1 MYHKPQLVINDP
13 WLEPYEEAIK
23 GRYYRA
29 EETKKRLLFE
39 QETLS
44 EFAMGHHHFG
54 LHRDEQGWVIRE
66 WAPNA
71 TDLYLIGDCNGWKQS
86 EEFRFVSQP
95 GGCWELRIPSHRL
108 AHGQLYHLL
117 MCWPGGSGER
127 LPAWC
132 HRAVQDEQ
140 NKSYKAQVWFPE
152 QSYVW
157 QNECPDLSTEP
168 ALIYEAH
175 VGMSLEDGRV
185 GTFDEFRRWVLPRI
199 VKAGYNTIQLMAI
212 QEHPYYGSFGY
223 HVSNLFAVSSR
234 FGTPEQLKQLIDEAH
249 GYGLRVIMDIVHS
262 HAVKNEMEGISRYDG
277 TPYQFFHDGA
287 KGEHS
292 AWDSRC
298 YDYGKPEVLHFL
310 LSNCRYWLEE
320 YKFDGYRFDGVT
332 SMIYYDHGLGV
343 AFSGYGDYYNGN
355 QDDDALVYL
364 RLANELIHE
373 FKPTAISIAEEMSGM
388 PGLACSV
395 EEGGIGFDYRLAM
408 GTPDYWIKLI
418 KEKSDQDWNVSG
430 IFYELTNKRR
440 DEKVISYAE
449 SHDQALVGDK
459 TIIFRLIDKE
469 MYTAMACSMPNLVV
483 ERGIALHK
491 LIRLITV
498 GTAGHGYLNF
508 MGNEFGHPEWI
519 DFPREGNGW
528 SYHYARRQWNLRD
541 NETLRY
547 KGLGDFDEEMMAL
560 IRRSRSMDA
569 PDCILLRNEDD
580 RQLLAFRRRSLVFIF
595 NFHPEAS
602 WTDVEL
608 DVPGSEYRIALSTD
622 DLRFGGFGR
631 VDTTMTYQTIA
642 RHGYHLDG
650 RMLRVYV
657 PSRTALVL
665 ERKA

>member
-1 MYHKPQLVINDP
+1 MQYKPQLVINDP
-13 WLEPYEEAIK
+13 WLEPYEDAIK
-23 GRYYRA
+23 GRFYRA
-29 EETKKRLLFE
+29 EDVKKRLLWG

-44 EFAMGHHHFG
+44 DFAMGHHHFG
-54 LHRDEQGWVIRE
+54 LHRNEQGWVIRE

-71 TDLYLIGDCNGWKQS
+71 TDLYLVGDCNQWQQRDDY
-86 EEFRFVSQP
+86 RFTSQP
-95 GGCWELRIPSHRL
+95 GGCWELQLPHHAL

-132 HRAVQDEQ
+132 NRALQDPH
-140 NKSYKAQVWFPE
+140 NKSFKAQVWDPE
-152 QSYVW
+152 TSYTW
-157 QNECPDLSTEP
+157 KNSSPNLSTEP

-185 GTFDEFRRWVLPRI
+185 GSYDEFRRWVLPRI
-199 VKAGYNTIQLMAI
+199 VAAGYNTIQLMAI

-223 HVSNLFAVSSR
+223 HVSNLFAASSR
-234 FGTPEQLKQLIDEAH
+234 FGTPEELKLLIDEAH
-249 GYGLRVIMDIVHS
+249 GHGLRVIMDLVHS
-262 HAVKNEMEGISRYDG
+262 HAVKNELEGLSRYDG
-277 TPYQFFHDGA
+277 TPYQFFHDGP
-287 KGEHS
+287 KGNHH

-332 SMIYYDHGLGV
+332 SMIYYDHGLGK
-343 AFSGYGDYYNGN
+343 AFSSYSDYYNGN

-364 RLANELIHE
+364 RLANTLIHE
-373 FKPTAISIAEEMSGM
+373 FKPTAITVAEEVSGM
-388 PGLACSV
+388 PGLACSA

-418 KEKSDQDWNVSG
+418 KEKSDQEWNVTA
-430 IFYELTNKRR
+430 IYHELTNKRR

-469 MYTAMACSMPNLVV
+469 MYTAMGIHHQNLVV
-483 ERGIALHK
+483 ERGVALHK
-491 LIRLITV
+491 MIRLVTLA
-498 GTAGHGYLNF
+498 TAGHGYLNF

-528 SYHYARRQWNLRD
+528 SYHYARRQWSLRD
-541 NETLRY
+541 NPVLRY
-547 KGLGDFDEEMMAL
+547 KGLGDFDQDMVAL
-560 IRRSRSMDA
+560 IKKARSLDA
-569 PDCILLRNEDD
+569 PDCILLRHEDD
-580 RQLLAFRRRSLVFIF
+580 RQILAFRRRSLVFVF
-595 NFHPEAS
+595 NFHPESS

-608 DVPGSEYRIALSTD
+608 EVPGAEYQVVLTTD
-622 DLRFGGFGR
+622 EVRFGGYGR
-631 VDTTMTYQTIA
+631 IDTNMVHPTLA
-642 RHGYHLDG
+642 RYGHNLDG
-650 RMLRVYV
+650 RILKVYV

-665 ERKA
+665 ERKS

>member
-1 MYHKPQLVINDP
+1 MQYKPQLVINDP
-13 WLEPYEEAIK
+13 WLAPYEDAIK
-23 GRYYRA
+23 GRFYRA
-29 EETKKRLLFE
+29 EEVKKRLLWG

-44 EFAMGHHHFG
+44 DFAMGHHHFG
-54 LHRDEQGWVIRE
+54 LHKNDQGWVIRE

-71 TDLYLIGDCNGWKQS
+71 SDLYLVGDCNHWQQRDDYK
-86 EEFRFVSQP
+86 FTSQP
-95 GGCWELRIPSHRL
+95 GGCWELQLPPHAL

-132 HRAVQDEQ
+132 NRALQ
-140 NKSYKAQVWFPE
+140 NADTKSFKAQVWAPE
-152 QSYVW
+152 TNYIWKNSSP
-157 QNECPDLSTEP
+157 NLSTEP

-185 GTFDEFRRWVLPRI
+185 GSYEEFRRQILPRI
-199 VKAGYNTIQLMAI
+199 VAAGYNTIQLMAI

-223 HVSNLFAVSSR
+223 HVSNLFAASSR
-234 FGTPEQLKQLIDEAH
+234 FGTPEELKQLIDEAH
-249 GYGLRVIMDIVHS
+249 GHGLRVIMDLVHS
-262 HAVKNEMEGISRYDG
+262 HAVKNELEGLSRYDG
-277 TPYQFFHDGA
+277 TYYQFFHDGP
-287 KGEHS
+287 KGNHH

-332 SMIYYDHGLGV
+332 SMIYFDHGLGK
-343 AFSGYGDYYNGN
+343 AFSNYGDYYNGN

-364 RLANELIHE
+364 RLANTLIHE
-373 FKPTAISIAEEMSGM
+373 FKPSAITVAEEVSGM
-388 PGLACSV
+388 PGLACSA

-418 KEKSDQDWNVSG
+418 KEKSDQEWNVSA
-430 IFYELTNKRR
+430 IYHELTNKRR

-459 TIIFRLIDKE
+459 TIIFRLIDKD
-469 MYTAMACSMPNLVV
+469 MYTSMGTQQQNLVV
-483 ERGIALHK
+483 ERGVALHK
-491 LIRLITV
+491 MIRLVTMA
-498 GTAGHGYLNF
+498 TAGHGYLNF

-528 SYHYARRQWNLRD
+528 SYHYARRQWSLRD
-541 NETLRY
+541 NPILRY
-547 KGLGDFDEEMMAL
+547 KGLGDFDQEMVAL
-560 IRRSRSMDA
+560 LRKSRSLDA

-580 RQLLAFRRRSLVFIF
+580 RQILAFRRRSLVFVF
-595 NFHPEAS
+595 NFHPESS

-608 DVPGSEYRIALSTD
+608 DVPGSEYQVVLTTD
-622 DLRFGGFGR
+622 ELRFCGYGR
-631 VDTTMTYQTIA
+631 IDTNMVHQTIS
-642 RHGYHLDG
+642 RYGHKLDS
-650 RMLRVYV
+650 RILKVYI

-665 ERKA
+665 ERKS